1 MASNMKWFN
10 LSTKHHNHLELNHA
24 SAGKWIDQTQNGAD
38 HSGQVPMT
46 YTPNNVLPYNYKGG
60 DSKYTMSGLDAGQGN
75 IAKADGSVVQGG
87 DTDMQEAIRAHTESE
102 GGVLGSEVN
111 LGVLRPNQSR

>member
-1 MASNMKWFN
+1 MS
-10 LSTKHHNHLELNHA
+10 
-24 SAGKWIDQTQNGAD
+24 
-38 HSGQVPMT
+38 
-46 YTPNNVLPYNYKGG
+46 YTPNNVKPYNVKGG
-60 DSKYTMSGLDAGQGN
+60 DSKYTMNGLDGGQGN

-87 DTDMQEAIRAHTESE
+87 DTDMQEAIKAHTDSD